1 MTAQSQNPAK
11 APSKAYDPNNIF
23 ARILRGEIPCNKV
36 FENDHVLAFRD
47 IQPQA
52 AVHILVIPK
61 GAYVDM
67 DDFTARAS
75 GAEIEALFRAQGE
88 IARTA
93 GIADSGYRIISN
105 CGPDSGQEVPHLHLH
120 LVGGQ
125 PLGRMLA
132 AD

>member
-1 MTAQSQNPAK
+1 MTAAPTPAK
-11 APSKAYDPNNIF
+11 TYDTNNIF

-52 AVHILVIPK
+52 PTHILIIPK

-75 GAEIEALFRAQGE
+75 GAEIEALFRALGD
-88 IARTA
+88 IARA
-93 GIADSGYRIISN
+93 EGIAESGYRTLSN

-120 LVGGQ
+120 LVGGH